1 MVPRGK
7 FTLNFYCG
15 HIGLHGVK
23 YSHKVEYSNIS
34 RGLFLPSNNESF
46 VSIVLCLTKSVSLGL
61 SQHDSLNFMI
71 AKDIQE
77 RDIKINKEALIN
89 QKKKDKADS
98 LDESYEGSQL

>member
-1 MVPRGK
+1 
-7 FTLNFYCG
+7 
-15 HIGLHGVK
+15 
-23 YSHKVEYSNIS
+23 
-34 RGLFLPSNNESF
+34 
-46 VSIVLCLTKSVSLGL
+46 
-61 SQHDSLNFMI
+61 MI